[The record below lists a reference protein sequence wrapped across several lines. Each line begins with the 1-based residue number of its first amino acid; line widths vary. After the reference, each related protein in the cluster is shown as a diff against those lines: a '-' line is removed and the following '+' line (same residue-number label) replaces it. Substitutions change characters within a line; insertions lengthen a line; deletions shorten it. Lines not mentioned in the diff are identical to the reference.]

1 MYKKVSHD
9 VSYAHSAQSRLGWTV
24 IRCLE
29 NATGRSALLSRL
41 PNLQKNMHSIQN
53 FWHSTMEGYGVTIDI
68 MQGELR
74 DIPVDR
80 PLIVVANHPYGIL
93 DGLVMGSVLTQ
104 SGANF
109 KIIANDIFNKAQEI
123 GEKILPISFKNTREA
138 VLLNLRTRKNALTHL
153 SHGGAIGI
161 FPGGT
166 VSTSSKL
173 FSQPADPVWRSFTAK
188 MIFKSNALVVPIF
201 FDGNTSR
208 IFQLASHLHPTVRAG
223 LLLREFKLRLN
234 KPVRIVIGKPIPRF
248 RLDLFKNDSRK
259 IMDFL
264 RLETYKLSPNKNQT
278 FEYGHEFEHKHRNV
292 KVK

>member
-1 MYKKVSHD
+1 MYKKVNHD
-9 VSYAHSAQSRLGWTV
+9 LSYAHSAQSRLGRSI

-29 NATGRSALLSRL
+29 NATGRSALLSRS
-41 PNLQKNMHSIQN
+41 PNLRTNVHSTQNLWHSI
-53 FWHSTMEGYGVTIDI
+53 MEGYGVTIDI
-68 MQGELR
+68 MQGELG
-74 DIPVDR
+74 DIPVDQ
-80 PLIVVANHPYGIL
+80 PFIVVANHPYGIL
-93 DGLVMGSVLTQ
+93 DGLVMGSVLAQ

-109 KIIANDIFNKAQEI
+109 KIIANDIFTKAQEI
-123 GEKILPISFKNTREA
+123 SDKILPISFKNTREA
-138 VLLNLRTRKNALTHL
+138 ISLNLRTRKNAITHL

-173 FSQPADPVWRSFTAK
+173 FSQPADPSWRSFTAK

-208 IFQLASHLHPTVRAG
+208 IFQLASHLHPNIRAG
-223 LLLREFKLRLN
+223 LLLREFKLRLD
-234 KPVRIVIGKPIPRF
+234 KPVRIVIGKPIPRC
-248 RLDLFKNDSRK
+248 RMDLFKNDSRK

-278 FEYGHEFEHKHRNV
+278 FEYGYEFEHKHRNL
-292 KVK
+292 KV

>member
-1 MYKKVSHD
+1 MYKKINYD
-9 VSYAHSAQSRLGWTV
+9 VSYAHSAQSKLGSAI

-29 NATGRSALLSRL
+29 NATGRSALLSRSPSL
-41 PNLQKNMHSIQN
+41 RTNVHSTQNLWHSI
-53 FWHSTMEGYGVTIDI
+53 MEGYGVTIDI
-68 MQGELR
+68 MQGELG
-74 DIPVDR
+74 DIPVDQ
-80 PLIVVANHPYGIL
+80 PFIVVANHPYGIL
-93 DGLVMGSVLTQ
+93 DGLVMGSVLAQ

-109 KIIANDIFNKAQEI
+109 KIIANDIFSKALEI
-123 GEKILPISFKNTREA
+123 SDKILPISFKNTREA
-138 VLLNLRTRKNALTHL
+138 ISLNLRTRKNAITHL

-173 FSQPADPVWRSFTAK
+173 FSQPADPSWRSFTAK

-208 IFQLASHLHPTVRAG
+208 IFQLASHLHPNIRAG
-223 LLLREFKLRLN
+223 LLLREFKLRLD
-234 KPVRIVIGKPIPRF
+234 KPVRIVIGKPIPRC
-248 RLDLFKNDSRK
+248 RMALFKNDSRK

-278 FEYGHEFEHKHRNV
+278 FEYGYEFEHKHRNI
-292 KVK
+292 KV

>member
-1 MYKKVSHD
+1 MYKKVNYD
-9 VSYAHSAQSRLGWTV
+9 VSYVHSAQSKLGRAI

-29 NATGRSALLSRL
+29 NATSRSALLSRS
-41 PNLQKNMHSIQN
+41 PNLRTNVHSIQN
-53 FWHSTMEGYGVTIDI
+53 LWHSIMEGYGVTIDI
-68 MQGELR
+68 MQGELG
-74 DIPVDR
+74 DIPVDQ
-80 PLIVVANHPYGIL
+80 PFIVVANHPYGIL
-93 DGLVMGSVLTQ
+93 DGLVMGSVLAQ

-109 KIIANDIFNKAQEI
+109 KIIANDIFNKAREI
-123 GEKILPISFKNTREA
+123 SDKILPISFKNTREA
-138 VLLNLRTRKNALTHL
+138 ISLNLRTRKNAITHL

-173 FSQPADPVWRSFTAK
+173 FSQPADPAWRSFTAK

-208 IFQLASHLHPTVRAG
+208 IFQLASHLHPNIRAG
-223 LLLREFKLRLN
+223 LLLREFKLRLD
-234 KPVRIVIGKPIPRF
+234 KPVRIVIGKPIPRC
-248 RLDLFKNDSRK
+248 RMDLFKNDSRK

-278 FEYGHEFEHKHRNV
+278 FEYGYEFEHKHRNI
-292 KVK
+292 KV

>member
-1 MYKKVSHD
+1 MYKKVNHD
-9 VSYAHSAQSRLGWTV
+9 LSYAHSAQSRLGRSI

-29 NATGRSALLSRL
+29 NATGRSALLSRS
-41 PNLQKNMHSIQN
+41 PNLRTNMHSIQN
-53 FWHSTMEGYGVTIDI
+53 FWHSIMEGYGVTIDI
-68 MQGELR
+68 MQGELG
-74 DIPVDR
+74 DIPVDQ
-80 PLIVVANHPYGIL
+80 PFIVVANHPYGIL
-93 DGLVMGSVLTQ
+93 DGLVMGSVLAQ

-109 KIIANDIFNKAQEI
+109 KIIANDIFNKAREI
-123 GEKILPISFKNTREA
+123 SDKILPISFKNTREA
-138 VLLNLRTRKNALTHL
+138 ISLNLRTRKNALSHL

-173 FSQPADPVWRSFTAK
+173 FSQPADPSWRSFTAK

-208 IFQLASHLHPTVRAG
+208 IFQIASHLHPNIRAG
-223 LLLREFKLRLN
+223 LLLREFKLRLD
-234 KPVRIVIGKPIPRF
+234 KPVRIVIGKPIPRC
-248 RLDLFKNDSRK
+248 RMDLFKNDSRK

-278 FEYGHEFEHKHRNV
+278 FEYGYEFEHKHRNI
-292 KVK
+292 KV

>member
-1 MYKKVSHD
+1 MYKKVNYD
-9 VSYAHSAQSRLGWTV
+9 LSYAHSAHSRLGMAV

-29 NATGRSALLSRL
+29 NATGKSAVLRRSN
-41 PNLQKNMHSIQN
+41 NLRTNIHSIQS
-53 FWHSTMEGYGVTIDI
+53 FWHSIMEGYGVTVDI
-68 MQGELR
+68 MQGELG
-74 DIPVDR
+74 DIPVDQ
-80 PLIVVANHPYGIL
+80 PFVLVANHPYGIL
-93 DGLVMGSVLTQ
+93 DGLVMGSVLAQ

-123 GEKILPISFKNTREA
+123 SDKILPISFKNTREA
-138 VLLNLRTRKNALTHL
+138 ISLNLRTRKNALTHL
-153 SHGGAIGI
+153 SNGGAIGI

-173 FSQPADPVWRSFTAK
+173 FSQPADPAWRSFTAK

-208 IFQLASHLHPTVRAG
+208 IFQLASHLHPNIRAG
-223 LLLREFKLRLN
+223 LLLREFKLRLD
-234 KPVRIVIGKPIPRF
+234 KPVRIVIGKPIPRC
-248 RLDLFKNDSRK
+248 RMDLFKNDSRK

-278 FEYGHEFEHKHRNV
+278 FDYGYEFKHKHRNI
-292 KVK
+292 KV

>member
-1 MYKKVSHD
+1 MYKKVNYD
-9 VSYAHSAQSRLGWTV
+9 VSYAHSAQSKLGRAI

-29 NATGRSALLSRL
+29 NATGRSALLSRS
-41 PNLQKNMHSIQN
+41 PNLRTNMHSIQN
-53 FWHSTMEGYGVTIDI
+53 FWHSIMEGYGVTIDI
-68 MQGELR
+68 MQGELG
-74 DIPVDR
+74 DIPVDQ
-80 PLIVVANHPYGIL
+80 PFIVVANHPYGIL
-93 DGLVMGSVLTQ
+93 DGLVMGSVLAQ

-109 KIIANDIFNKAQEI
+109 KIIANDIFNKAREI
-123 GEKILPISFKNTREA
+123 SDKILPISFKNTREA
-138 VLLNLRTRKNALTHL
+138 ISLNLRTRKNAITHL

-173 FSQPADPVWRSFTAK
+173 FSQPADPAWRSFTAK

-208 IFQLASHLHPTVRAG
+208 IFQLASHLHPNIRAG
-223 LLLREFKLRLN
+223 LLLREFKLRLD
-234 KPVRIVIGKPIPRF
+234 KPVRIVIGKPIPRC
-248 RLDLFKNDSRK
+248 RMDLFKNDSRK

-278 FEYGHEFEHKHRNV
+278 FEYGYEFEHKHRNI
-292 KVK
+292 KV

>member
-1 MYKKVSHD
+1 MYKKVNYD
-9 VSYAHSAQSRLGWTV
+9 VSFAHSAQSKLGRAI

-29 NATGRSALLSRL
+29 NATGRSALLSRS
-41 PNLQKNMHSIQN
+41 PNLRTNVHSIQN
-53 FWHSTMEGYGVTIDI
+53 LWHSIMEGYGVTIDI
-68 MQGELR
+68 MQGELG
-74 DIPVDR
+74 DIPVDQ
-80 PLIVVANHPYGIL
+80 PFIVVANHPYGIL
-93 DGLVMGSVLTQ
+93 DGLVMGSVLAQ

-109 KIIANDIFNKAQEI
+109 KIIANDIFNKAREI
-123 GEKILPISFKNTREA
+123 SDKILPISFKNTREA
-138 VLLNLRTRKNALTHL
+138 ISLNLRTRKNAFTHL

-173 FSQPADPVWRSFTAK
+173 FSQPADPAWRSFTAK

-208 IFQLASHLHPTVRAG
+208 IFQLASHLHPNIRAG
-223 LLLREFKLRLN
+223 LLLREFKLRLD
-234 KPVRIVIGKPIPRF
+234 KPVRIVIGKPIPRC
-248 RLDLFKNDSRK
+248 RMDLFKNDSRK

-278 FEYGHEFEHKHRNV
+278 FEYGYEFEHKHRNI
-292 KVK
+292 KV

>member
-1 MYKKVSHD
+1 MYKKVNYD
-9 VSYAHSAQSRLGWTV
+9 VSYAHSAQSKLGRAI

-29 NATGRSALLSRL
+29 NATGRSALLSRS
-41 PNLQKNMHSIQN
+41 PNLRTNVHSIQN
-53 FWHSTMEGYGVTIDI
+53 LWHSIMEGYGVTIDI
-68 MQGELR
+68 MQGELG
-74 DIPVDR
+74 DIPVDQ
-80 PLIVVANHPYGIL
+80 PFIVVANHPYGIL
-93 DGLVMGSVLTQ
+93 DGLVMGSVLAQ

-109 KIIANDIFNKAQEI
+109 KIIANDIFNKAREI
-123 GEKILPISFKNTREA
+123 SDKILPISFKNTREA
-138 VLLNLRTRKNALTHL
+138 ISLNLRTRKNAITHL

-173 FSQPADPVWRSFTAK
+173 FSQPADPAWRSFTAK

-208 IFQLASHLHPTVRAG
+208 IFQLASHLHPNIRAG
-223 LLLREFKLRLN
+223 LLLREFKLRLD
-234 KPVRIVIGKPIPRF
+234 KPVRIVIGKPIPRC
-248 RLDLFKNDSRK
+248 RMDLFRNDSRK

-278 FEYGHEFEHKHRNV
+278 FEYGYEFEHKHRNI
-292 KVK
+292 KV

>member
-1 MYKKVSHD
+1 MYKKVNHD
-9 VSYAHSAQSRLGWTV
+9 LSYAHSAQSRLGRSI

-29 NATGRSALLSRL
+29 NATGRSALLSRS
-41 PNLQKNMHSIQN
+41 PNLRTNMHSIQN
-53 FWHSTMEGYGVTIDI
+53 LWHSIMEGYGVTIDI
-68 MQGELR
+68 MQGELG
-74 DIPVDR
+74 DIPVDQ
-80 PLIVVANHPYGIL
+80 PFIVVANHPYGIL
-93 DGLVMGSVLTQ
+93 DGLVMGSVLAQ

-109 KIIANDIFNKAQEI
+109 KIIANDIFNKAREI
-123 GEKILPISFKNTREA
+123 SDKILPISFKNTREA
-138 VLLNLRTRKNALTHL
+138 ISLNLRTRKNAITHL

-173 FSQPADPVWRSFTAK
+173 FSQPADPAWRSFTAK

-208 IFQLASHLHPTVRAG
+208 IFQLASHLHPNIRAG
-223 LLLREFKLRLN
+223 LLLREFKLRLD
-234 KPVRIVIGKPIPRF
+234 KPVRIVIGKPIPRC
-248 RLDLFKNDSRK
+248 RMDLFKNDSRK

-278 FEYGHEFEHKHRNV
+278 FEYGYEFEHKHRNI
-292 KVK
+292 KV

>member
-1 MYKKVSHD
+1 MYKKVNYD
-9 VSYAHSAQSRLGWTV
+9 VSYAHSAQSKLGRAI

-29 NATGRSALLSRL
+29 NATGRSALLSRS
-41 PNLQKNMHSIQN
+41 PNLRTNVHSTQNLWHSI
-53 FWHSTMEGYGVTIDI
+53 MEGYGVTIDI
-68 MQGELR
+68 MQGELGY
-74 DIPVDR
+74 IPVDQ
-80 PLIVVANHPYGIL
+80 PIIVVANHPYGIL
-93 DGLVMGSVLTQ
+93 DGLVMGSVLAQ

-109 KIIANDIFNKAQEI
+109 KIIANDIFSKAREI
-123 GEKILPISFKNTREA
+123 SDKILPISFKNTREA
-138 VLLNLRTRKNALTHL
+138 ISLNLRTRKNAITHL

-173 FSQPADPVWRSFTAK
+173 FSQPADPAWRSFTAK

-208 IFQLASHLHPTVRAG
+208 IFQIASHLHPNIRAG
-223 LLLREFKLRLN
+223 LLLREFKLRLD
-234 KPVRIVIGKPIPRF
+234 KPVRIVIGKPIPRC
-248 RLDLFKNDSRK
+248 RMDLFKNDSRK

-278 FEYGHEFEHKHRNV
+278 FEYGYEFEHKHRNI
-292 KVK
+292 KV

>member
-1 MYKKVSHD
+1 MYKNVNYD
-9 VSYAHSAQSRLGWTV
+9 VSYAHSAQSKLGRAI

-29 NATGRSALLSRL
+29 NATGRSALLSRS
-41 PNLQKNMHSIQN
+41 PNLRTNVHSIQN
-53 FWHSTMEGYGVTIDI
+53 LWHSIMEDYGVTIDI
-68 MQGELR
+68 MQGELG
-74 DIPVDR
+74 DIPVDQ
-80 PLIVVANHPYGIL
+80 PFIVVANHPYGIL
-93 DGLVMGSVLTQ
+93 DGLVMGSVLAQ

-109 KIIANDIFNKAQEI
+109 KIIANDIFNKAREI
-123 GEKILPISFKNTREA
+123 SDKILPISFKNTREA
-138 VLLNLRTRKNALTHL
+138 ISLNLRTRKNAITHL

-173 FSQPADPVWRSFTAK
+173 FSQPADPSWRSFTAK

-208 IFQLASHLHPTVRAG
+208 IFQLASHLHPTIRAG
-223 LLLREFKLRLN
+223 LLLREFKLRLD
-234 KPVRIVIGKPIPRF
+234 KPVRIVIGKPIPRC
-248 RLDLFKNDSRK
+248 RMDLFKNDSRK

-278 FEYGHEFEHKHRNV
+278 FEYGYEFEHKHRNI
-292 KVK
+292 KV

>member
-1 MYKKVSHD
+1 MYKKVNHD
-9 VSYAHSAQSRLGWTV
+9 LSYAHSAQSRLGRSI

-29 NATGRSALLSRL
+29 NATGRSALLSRS
-41 PNLQKNMHSIQN
+41 PNLRTNMHSIQN
-53 FWHSTMEGYGVTIDI
+53 FWHSIMEGYGVTIDI
-68 MQGELR
+68 MQGELG
-74 DIPVDR
+74 DIPVDQ
-80 PLIVVANHPYGIL
+80 PFIVVANHPYGIL
-93 DGLVMGSVLTQ
+93 DGLVMGSVLAQ

-109 KIIANDIFNKAQEI
+109 KIIANDIFNKAREI
-123 GEKILPISFKNTREA
+123 SDKILPISFKNTREA
-138 VLLNLRTRKNALTHL
+138 ISLNLRTRKNAITHL

-173 FSQPADPVWRSFTAK
+173 FSQPADPAWRSFTAK

-208 IFQLASHLHPTVRAG
+208 IFQLASHLHPNIRAG
-223 LLLREFKLRLN
+223 LLLREFKLRLD
-234 KPVRIVIGKPIPRF
+234 KPVRIVIGKPIPRC
-248 RLDLFKNDSRK
+248 RMDLFKNDSRK

-278 FEYGHEFEHKHRNV
+278 FEYGYEFEHKHRNI
-292 KVK
+292 KV

>member
-1 MYKKVSHD
+1 MYKKVNHD
-9 VSYAHSAQSRLGWTV
+9 VSYAHSAQSRLGRAI

-29 NATGRSALLSRL
+29 NATGRSALLSRS
-41 PNLQKNMHSIQN
+41 PNLRTNMHSIQN
-53 FWHSTMEGYGVTIDI
+53 LWHSIMEGYGVTIDI
-68 MQGELR
+68 MQGELG
-74 DIPVDR
+74 DIPVDQ
-80 PLIVVANHPYGIL
+80 PFIVVANHPYGIL
-93 DGLVMGSVLTQ
+93 DGLVMGSVLAQ

-109 KIIANDIFNKAQEI
+109 KIIANDIFNKAREI
-123 GEKILPISFKNTREA
+123 SDKILPISFKNTREA
-138 VLLNLRTRKNALTHL
+138 ISLNLRTRKNAITHL

-173 FSQPADPVWRSFTAK
+173 FSQPADPAWRSFTAK

-208 IFQLASHLHPTVRAG
+208 IFQLASHLHPNIRAG
-223 LLLREFKLRLN
+223 LLLREFKLRLD
-234 KPVRIVIGKPIPRF
+234 KPVRIVIGKPIPRC
-248 RLDLFKNDSRK
+248 RMDLFKNDSRK

-278 FEYGHEFEHKHRNV
+278 FEYGYEFEHKHRNI
-292 KVK
+292 KV

>member
-1 MYKKVSHD
+1 MYKKVNYD
-9 VSYAHSAQSRLGWTV
+9 VSYAHSAQSKLGRAI

-29 NATGRSALLSRL
+29 NATGRSALLSRS
-41 PNLQKNMHSIQN
+41 PNLRTNVHSTQNLWHSI
-53 FWHSTMEGYGVTIDI
+53 MEGYGVTIDI
-68 MQGELR
+68 MQGELG
-74 DIPVDR
+74 DIPVDQ
-80 PLIVVANHPYGIL
+80 PFIVVANHPYGIL
-93 DGLVMGSVLTQ
+93 DGLVMGSVLAQ

-109 KIIANDIFNKAQEI
+109 KIIANDIFNKAREI
-123 GEKILPISFKNTREA
+123 SDKILPISFKNTREA
-138 VLLNLRTRKNALTHL
+138 ISLNLRTRKNAITHL

-173 FSQPADPVWRSFTAK
+173 FSQPADPSWRSFTAK

-208 IFQLASHLHPTVRAG
+208 IFQLASHLHPNIRAG
-223 LLLREFKLRLN
+223 LLLREFKLRLD
-234 KPVRIVIGKPIPRF
+234 KPVRIVIGKPIPRC
-248 RLDLFKNDSRK
+248 RMDLFKNDSRK

-278 FEYGHEFEHKHRNV
+278 FEYGYEFEHKHRNI
-292 KVK
+292 KV

>member
-1 MYKKVSHD
+1 MYKKVNYD
-9 VSYAHSAQSRLGWTV
+9 VSYAHSAQSKLGRAI

-29 NATGRSALLSRL
+29 NATGRSALLSRS
-41 PNLQKNMHSIQN
+41 PNLRTNVHSTQNLWHSI
-53 FWHSTMEGYGVTIDI
+53 MEGYGVTIDI
-68 MQGELR
+68 MQGELG
-74 DIPVDR
+74 DIPVDQ
-80 PLIVVANHPYGIL
+80 PFIVVANHPYGIL
-93 DGLVMGSVLTQ
+93 DGLVMGSVLAQ

-123 GEKILPISFKNTREA
+123 NDKILPISFKNTREA
-138 VLLNLRTRKNALTHL
+138 ISLNLRTRKNAITHL

-173 FSQPADPVWRSFTAK
+173 FSQPADPAWRSFTAK

-208 IFQLASHLHPTVRAG
+208 IFQLASHLHPNIRAG
-223 LLLREFKLRLN
+223 LLLREFKLRLD
-234 KPVRIVIGKPIPRF
+234 KPVRIVIGKPIPRC
-248 RLDLFKNDSRK
+248 RMDLFKNDSRK

-278 FEYGHEFEHKHRNV
+278 FEYGYEFEHKHRNI
-292 KVK
+292 KV

>member
-1 MYKKVSHD
+1 MYKKVNHD
-9 VSYAHSAQSRLGWTV
+9 LSYAHSAQSRLGRTI

-29 NATGRSALLSRL
+29 NATGRSALLSRS
-41 PNLQKNMHSIQN
+41 PNLRTNIHSIQN
-53 FWHSTMEGYGVTIDI
+53 FWHSIMEGYGVTIDI
-68 MQGELR
+68 MQGELG
-74 DIPVDR
+74 DIPVDQ
-80 PLIVVANHPYGIL
+80 PFIVVANHPYGIL
-93 DGLVMGSVLTQ
+93 DGLVMGSVLAQ

-109 KIIANDIFNKAQEI
+109 KIIANDIFNKAREI
-123 GEKILPISFKNTREA
+123 SDKILPISFKNTREA
-138 VLLNLRTRKNALTHL
+138 ISLNLRTRKNAITHL

-173 FSQPADPVWRSFTAK
+173 FSQPADPAWRSFTAK

-208 IFQLASHLHPTVRAG
+208 IFQLASHLHPNIRAG
-223 LLLREFKLRLN
+223 LLLREFKLRLD
-234 KPVRIVIGKPIPRF
+234 KPVRIVIGKPIPRC
-248 RLDLFKNDSRK
+248 RMDLFKNDSRK

-278 FEYGHEFEHKHRNV
+278 FEYGYEFEHKHRNI
-292 KVK
+292 KV

>member
-1 MYKKVSHD
+1 MYKKVNYD
-9 VSYAHSAQSRLGWTV
+9 VSYAHSAQSKLGRAI

-29 NATGRSALLSRL
+29 NATGRSALLSRS
-41 PNLQKNMHSIQN
+41 PNLRTNMHSIQN
-53 FWHSTMEGYGVTIDI
+53 FWHSIMEGYGVTIDI
-68 MQGELR
+68 MQGELG
-74 DIPVDR
+74 DIPVDQ
-80 PLIVVANHPYGIL
+80 PFIVVANHPYGIL
-93 DGLVMGSVLTQ
+93 DGLVMGSVLAQ

-109 KIIANDIFNKAQEI
+109 KIIANDIFNKAREI
-123 GEKILPISFKNTREA
+123 SDKILPISFKNTREA
-138 VLLNLRTRKNALTHL
+138 ISLNLRTRKNALTHL

-173 FSQPADPVWRSFTAK
+173 FSQPADPAWRSFTAK

-208 IFQLASHLHPTVRAG
+208 IFQLASHLHPNIRAG
-223 LLLREFKLRLN
+223 LLLREFKLRLD
-234 KPVRIVIGKPIPRF
+234 KPVRIVIGKPIPRC
-248 RLDLFKNDSRK
+248 RMDLFKNDSRK

-278 FEYGHEFEHKHRNV
+278 FEYGYEFEHKHRNI
-292 KVK
+292 KV

>member
-1 MYKKVSHD
+1 MYKKVNYD
-9 VSYAHSAQSRLGWTV
+9 VSYAHSAQSKLGRAI

-29 NATGRSALLSRL
+29 NATGRSALLSRS
-41 PNLQKNMHSIQN
+41 PNLRTNVHSIQN
-53 FWHSTMEGYGVTIDI
+53 LWHSIMEGYGVTIDI
-68 MQGELR
+68 MQGELG
-74 DIPVDR
+74 DIPVDQ
-80 PLIVVANHPYGIL
+80 PFIVVANHPYGIL
-93 DGLVMGSVLTQ
+93 DGLVMGSVLAQ

-109 KIIANDIFNKAQEI
+109 KIIANDIFNKAREI
-123 GEKILPISFKNTREA
+123 SDKILPISFKNTREA
-138 VLLNLRTRKNALTHL
+138 ISLNLRTRKNAITHL

-173 FSQPADPVWRSFTAK
+173 FSQPADPSWRSFTAK

-208 IFQLASHLHPTVRAG
+208 IFQLASHLHPNIRAG
-223 LLLREFKLRLN
+223 LLLREFKLRLD
-234 KPVRIVIGKPIPRF
+234 KPVRIVIGKPIPRC
-248 RLDLFKNDSRK
+248 RMDLFKNDSRK

-278 FEYGHEFEHKHRNV
+278 FEYGYEFEHKHRHI
-292 KVK
+292 KV

>member
-1 MYKKVSHD
+1 MYKKVNYD
-9 VSYAHSAQSRLGWTV
+9 VSYAHSAQSKLGRAI

-29 NATGRSALLSRL
+29 NATSRSALLSRS
-41 PNLQKNMHSIQN
+41 PNLRTNVHSIQN
-53 FWHSTMEGYGVTIDI
+53 LWHSIMEGYGVTIDI
-68 MQGELR
+68 MQGELG
-74 DIPVDR
+74 DIPVDQ
-80 PLIVVANHPYGIL
+80 PFIVVANHPYGIL
-93 DGLVMGSVLTQ
+93 DGLVMGSVLAQ

-109 KIIANDIFNKAQEI
+109 KIIANDIFNKAREI
-123 GEKILPISFKNTREA
+123 SDKILPISFKNTREA
-138 VLLNLRTRKNALTHL
+138 ISLNLRTRKNAITHL

-173 FSQPADPVWRSFTAK
+173 FSQPADPSWRSFTAK

-208 IFQLASHLHPTVRAG
+208 IFQLASHLHPNIRAG
-223 LLLREFKLRLN
+223 LLLREFKLRLD
-234 KPVRIVIGKPIPRF
+234 KPVRIVIGKPIPRC
-248 RLDLFKNDSRK
+248 RMDLFKNDSRK

-278 FEYGHEFEHKHRNV
+278 FEYGYEFEHKHRNI
-292 KVK
+292 KV

>member
-1 MYKKVSHD
+1 MYKKVNYD
-9 VSYAHSAQSRLGWTV
+9 VSYAHSAQSKLGRAI

-29 NATGRSALLSRL
+29 NATGRSALLSRS
-41 PNLQKNMHSIQN
+41 PNLRTNMHSIQN
-53 FWHSTMEGYGVTIDI
+53 LWHSIMEGYGVTIDI
-68 MQGELR
+68 MQGELG
-74 DIPVDR
+74 DIPVDQ
-80 PLIVVANHPYGIL
+80 PFIVVANHPYGIL
-93 DGLVMGSVLTQ
+93 DGLVMGSVLAQ

-109 KIIANDIFNKAQEI
+109 KIIANDIFNKAREI
-123 GEKILPISFKNTREA
+123 SDKILPISFKNTREA
-138 VLLNLRTRKNALTHL
+138 ISLNLRTRKNAITHL

-173 FSQPADPVWRSFTAK
+173 FSQPADPAWRSFTAK

-208 IFQLASHLHPTVRAG
+208 IFQLASHLHPNIRAG
-223 LLLREFKLRLN
+223 LLLREFKLRLD
-234 KPVRIVIGKPIPRF
+234 KPVRIVIGKPIPRC
-248 RLDLFKNDSRK
+248 RIDLFKNDSRK

-278 FEYGHEFEHKHRNV
+278 FEYGYEFEHKHRNI
-292 KVK
+292 KV

>member
-9 VSYAHSAQSRLGWTV
+9 VSYAHSAKSRLGRTF

-29 NATGRSALLSRL
+29 NATGRSALLSRS
-41 PNLQKNMHSIQN
+41 PNLRTNMHSIQS
-53 FWHSTMEGYGVTIDI
+53 FWDSIMEGYGVTIDV
-68 MQGELR
+68 MQGELG
-74 DIPVDR
+74 DIPVDQ

-93 DGLVMGSVLTQ
+93 DGLVMGSILAQ

-109 KIIANDIFNKAQEI
+109 KIVANDIFNKALEI
-123 GEKILPISFKNTREA
+123 KDKILPISFKNNRDA
-138 VLLNLRTRKNALTHL
+138 ISLNLKTRKNALTHL
-153 SHGGAIGI
+153 SRGGVIGI

-173 FSQPADPVWRSFTAK
+173 FSQPADPAWRSFTAK

-208 IFQLASHLHPTVRAG
+208 IFQLASHLHPTLRAG
-223 LLLREFKLRLN
+223 LLLREFKLRLD
-234 KPVRIVIGKPIPRF
+234 KPVRIVIGKPIPRC
-248 RLDLFKNDSRK
+248 RLDVFKNDSRK
-259 IMDFL
+259 MMDFL

-278 FEYGHEFEHKHRNV
+278 FEYGYEFEHKHRNI
-292 KVK
+292 

>member
-1 MYKKVSHD
+1 MYKKVNYD
-9 VSYAHSAQSRLGWTV
+9 VSYAHSAQSKLGRAI

-29 NATGRSALLSRL
+29 NATGRSALLSRS
-41 PNLQKNMHSIQN
+41 PNLRTNVHSTQNLWHSI
-53 FWHSTMEGYGVTIDI
+53 MEGYGVTIDI
-68 MQGELR
+68 MQGELG
-74 DIPVDR
+74 DIPVDQ
-80 PLIVVANHPYGIL
+80 PFIVVANHPYGIL
-93 DGLVMGSVLTQ
+93 DGLVMGSVLAQ

-109 KIIANDIFNKAQEI
+109 KIIANDIFNKAREI
-123 GEKILPISFKNTREA
+123 SDKILPISFKNTREA
-138 VLLNLRTRKNALTHL
+138 ISLNLRTRKNAITHL

-173 FSQPADPVWRSFTAK
+173 FSQPADPSWRSFTAK

-208 IFQLASHLHPTVRAG
+208 IFQLASHLHPNIRAG
-223 LLLREFKLRLN
+223 LLLREFKLRLD
-234 KPVRIVIGKPIPRF
+234 KPVRIVIGKPIPRC
-248 RLDLFKNDSRK
+248 RIDLFKNDSRK

-278 FEYGHEFEHKHRNV
+278 FEYGYEFEHKHRNI
-292 KVK
+292 KV

>member
-1 MYKKVSHD
+1 MYKKVNHD
-9 VSYAHSAQSRLGWTV
+9 VSYAHSAQSRLGRAI

-29 NATGRSALLSRL
+29 NATGRSALLSRS
-41 PNLQKNMHSIQN
+41 PNLRTNMHSIQN
-53 FWHSTMEGYGVTIDI
+53 LWHLIMEGYGVTIDI
-68 MQGELR
+68 MQGELG
-74 DIPVDR
+74 DIPVDQ
-80 PLIVVANHPYGIL
+80 PFIVVANHPYGIL
-93 DGLVMGSVLTQ
+93 DGLVMGSVLAQ

-109 KIIANDIFNKAQEI
+109 KIIANDIFNKAREI
-123 GEKILPISFKNTREA
+123 SDKILPISFKNTREA
-138 VLLNLRTRKNALTHL
+138 ISLNLRTRKNALTHL

-173 FSQPADPVWRSFTAK
+173 FSQPADPSWRSFTAK

-208 IFQLASHLHPTVRAG
+208 IFQIASHLHPNIRAG
-223 LLLREFKLRLN
+223 LLLREFKLRLD
-234 KPVRIVIGKPIPRF
+234 KPVRIVIGKPIPRC
-248 RLDLFKNDSRK
+248 RMDLFKNDSRK

-278 FEYGHEFEHKHRNV
+278 FEYGYEFEHKHRNI
-292 KVK
+292 KV

>member
-1 MYKKVSHD
+1 MYKKVNHD
-9 VSYAHSAQSRLGWTV
+9 VSYAHSAQSKLGRAI

-29 NATGRSALLSRL
+29 NATGRSALLSRS
-41 PNLQKNMHSIQN
+41 PNLRTNVHSIQN
-53 FWHSTMEGYGVTIDI
+53 LWHSIMEGYGVTIDI
-68 MQGELR
+68 MQGELG
-74 DIPVDR
+74 DIPVDQ
-80 PLIVVANHPYGIL
+80 PFIVVANHPYGIL
-93 DGLVMGSVLTQ
+93 DGLVMGSVLAQ

-109 KIIANDIFNKAQEI
+109 KIIANDIFNKAREI
-123 GEKILPISFKNTREA
+123 SDKILPISFKNTREA
-138 VLLNLRTRKNALTHL
+138 ISLNLRTRKNAITHL

-173 FSQPADPVWRSFTAK
+173 FSQPADPSWRSFTAK

-208 IFQLASHLHPTVRAG
+208 IFQLASHLHPNIRAG
-223 LLLREFKLRLN
+223 LLLREFKLRLD
-234 KPVRIVIGKPIPRF
+234 KPVRIVIGKPIPRC
-248 RLDLFKNDSRK
+248 RMDLFKNDSRK

-278 FEYGHEFEHKHRNV
+278 FEYGYEFEHKHRNI
-292 KVK
+292 KV